1 MNSNN
6 ILKDNSVVTDIA
18 GDYTL
23 VKTKNPTIAF
33 QLVKLGFKLNEH
45 DSFEKNKEDLRKK
58 IIQVEKRLHEII
70 DEEDLNVGWLLS
82 YWIPL
87 DLSKFLSHY

>member
-1 MNSNN
+1 MIDN

-45 DSFEKNKEDLRKK
+45 ERWSHLFEQLKAYL
-58 IIQVEKRLHEII
+58 
-70 DEEDLNVGWLLS
+70 
-82 YWIPL
+82 
-87 DLSKFLSHY
+87 